1 MATKKKPEAMT
12 IAEYNNLMMEDALR
26 MLLEAVS
33 DMEDATLAADSAR
46 DGILEARRK
55 LTEVYEQMRLDV

>member
-33 DMEDATLAADSAR
+33 DMEDATLAVDSAR

-55 LTEVYEQMRLDV
+55 LTEVYEQMRLNV

>member
-1 MATKKKPEAMT
+1 MAKKKPETMT

-26 MLLEAVS
+26 MLLEAVN
-33 DMEDATLAADSAR
+33 DMDAAFVLADKAR
-46 DGILEARRK
+46 DGVLDARRK

>member
-1 MATKKKPEAMT
+1 MAKKKPETMT
-12 IAEYNNLMMEDALR
+12 VAEYNNLMMEDALR
-26 MLLEAVS
+26 MLLEAVT
-33 DMEDATLAADSAR
+33 DIEVATFAVGRSR

>member
-1 MATKKKPEAMT
+1 MAKKKPETMT

-33 DMEDATLAADSAR
+33 DMEDATLAVDSAR

>member
-1 MATKKKPEAMT
+1 MATKKKPETMT

-33 DMEDATLAADSAR
+33 DMEDATLAVDSAR
-46 DGILEARRK
+46 DGILDARHK

>member
-1 MATKKKPEAMT
+1 MATKKKPETMT

-26 MLLEAVS
+26 MLLEAVN
-33 DMEDATLAADSAR
+33 DMDAAMVLHDKAR
-46 DGILEARRK
+46 DEALDARRK

>member
-1 MATKKKPEAMT
+1 MGAKKKPETMT

-33 DMEDATLAADSAR
+33 DMDAAFVMADKAR
-46 DGILEARRK
+46 DGVLDARRK